1 MHVLRNDGRNGLS
14 RAISRVEILS
24 NTVINTRR
32 RAINIASTT
41 NVKIADNV
49 IRYDDPT
56 TPAFLG
62 KKVTPIHL
70 FDVDRITVH
79 DNTILEPRNMVP
91 GGVAMKGECS
101 AVDVRNNR
109 LVEN

>member
-49 IRYDDPT
+49 IRCDDPT